1 MNEGLISDFLQ
12 NIHEMQFDLEEQKT
26 ANVKLLLAEK
36 LPKFGHNVF
45 FCVFSIPKVIGKTL
59 KRVKLANN
67 HESENLAIYLANC
80 KFGISFQISVI
91 IPLSS
96 TLQIN

>member
-12 NIHEMQFDLEEQKT
+12 NIHEMQFYLEEQKT
-26 ANVKLLLAEK
+26 ANIKLLLWRKATK
-36 LPKFGHNVF
+36 LWLQRF
-45 FCVFSIPKVIGKTL
+45 FFVFSILKVIGKTL
-59 KRVKLANN
+59 KRVKLAII
-67 HESENLAIYLANC
+67 HESENLVIYLANC

-96 TLQIN
+96 TLKIN